1 MDFPNSA
8 KAKKFYLVL
17 QCGLTAA
24 IGKDARGARDKVRRN
39 GQNPHRVTKVMKG
52 SREWILMKKAKQA
65 RNGEEVKA
73 PTKYTGKKRQTK
85 WGYR

>member
-1 MDFPNSA
+1 
-8 KAKKFYLVL
+8 
-17 QCGLTAA
+17 
-24 IGKDARGARDKVRRN
+24 
-39 GQNPHRVTKVMKG
+39 MKG